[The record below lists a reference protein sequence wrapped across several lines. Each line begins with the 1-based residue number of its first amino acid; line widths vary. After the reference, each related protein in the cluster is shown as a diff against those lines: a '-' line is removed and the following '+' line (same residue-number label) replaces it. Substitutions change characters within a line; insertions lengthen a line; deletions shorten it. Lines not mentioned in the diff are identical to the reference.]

1 MSRGRSKI
9 ADLKPGMERV
19 SVLVRVIDPGEVR
32 RITTRSGERTIREAT
47 VGDETGRV
55 KLVMWGRSIKSLSR
69 GNVIEVS
76 GAWTT
81 VFRGKVQLNVGGPE
95 NVRVVE
101 DSGEVPPVES
111 IPMEE
116 PKTEG
121 AAPRRPTRGFRPRA
135 RFGRSREEEFE

>member
-1 MSRGRSKI
+1 
-9 ADLKPGMERV
+9 MERV

-55 KLVMWGRSIKSLSR
+55 KLVMWGRSIKSLNR
-69 GNVIEVS
+69 GDVIEVL

-81 VFRGKVQLNVGGPE
+81 AFRGKVQLNVGGTE
-95 NVRVVE
+95 NVRVVK
-101 DSGEVPPVES
+101 DSGEVPPVER
-111 IPMEE
+111 IPEEE
-116 PKTEG
+116 PVAEG
-121 AAPRRPTRGFRPRA
+121 AVPRRPGGFRQRRG

>member
-1 MSRGRSKI
+1 MSGGRSKVTE
-9 ADLKPGMERV
+9 LRPGMERV

-55 KLVMWGRSIKSLSR
+55 KLVMWGRSIKSLNR
-69 GNVIEVS
+69 GDVIEVS

-81 VFRGKVQLNVGGPE
+81 VFRGKVQLNVGGAE
-95 NVRVVE
+95 NVKVVE

-111 IPMEE
+111 IPEEE
-116 PKTEG
+116 PKAEG
-121 AAPRRPTRGFRPRA
+121 VAPRRTRSFRQRRS
-135 RFGRSREEEFE
+135 RFGRSGEEEFE